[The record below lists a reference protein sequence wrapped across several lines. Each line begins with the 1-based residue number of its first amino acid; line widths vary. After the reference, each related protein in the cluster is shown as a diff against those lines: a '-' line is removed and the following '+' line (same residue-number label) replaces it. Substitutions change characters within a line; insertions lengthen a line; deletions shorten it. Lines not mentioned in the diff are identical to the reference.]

1 MHIHYPNC
9 WEAAGRGHTQG
20 QAGLDSKAVSKVK
33 KGGRVGE
40 KGREGEGKVREGRRE
55 TGERAHELRVEH
67 HAH

>member
-1 MHIHYPNC
+1 MHVHYPNC

-40 KGREGEGKVREGRRE
+40 KGERRRGKGEGGEEGDRRE
-55 TGERAHELRVEH
+55 SP
-67 HAH
+67 